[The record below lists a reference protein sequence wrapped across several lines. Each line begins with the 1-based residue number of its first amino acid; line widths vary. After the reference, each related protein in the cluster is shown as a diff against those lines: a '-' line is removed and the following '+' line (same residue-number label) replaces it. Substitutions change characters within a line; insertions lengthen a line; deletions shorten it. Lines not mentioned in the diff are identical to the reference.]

1 MVLIS
6 QKDYPEADQP
16 ETGAGTLSA
25 QLGSAFKFLDEG
37 EIDMRILGVLMD
49 PKDVPRGMRSLVFLA
64 TYAELF
70 EDEAVASLVKN
81 FLHLTVAVR
90 GRGRRDIIR
99 MESVA
104 RGGQVDVESEI
115 QRPGWLE
122 RNVLNRDWEQK
133 EKEKLGI

>member
-1 MVLIS
+1 MS
-6 QKDYPEADQP
+6 KEYPEADMP
-16 ETGAGTLSA
+16 EASGGTLST

-49 PKDVPRGMRSLVFLA
+49 PKDIPRGMRSLVFLS

-70 EDEAVASLVKN
+70 DDEAVAALVKN
-81 FLHLTVAVR
+81 YLHLTVAVR

-115 QRPGWLE
+115 TKPGWLE
-122 RNVLNRDWEQK
+122 RNVLNRNWE
-133 EKEKLGI
+133 EKEREKIGL